1 MEVMMNLPFTAFW
14 PKLTSRWFHFAAIPL
29 FLISLPCLS
38 SASVLEGKLRET
50 MDDVTHNPSVTLNI
64 LQRESK
70 AEREHQAI
78 ALKCG
83 LYGFV
88 SEVHLGPLK
97 NVNPR
102 VNIKLR
108 FDEELLEVET
118 WSWDPETAVAYST
131 SKNAFNRFFD
141 TQTLHLELSASPDF
155 MNSIEGNFQL
165 STIAEVIKEFEEKC
179 DAIGWK
185 ATRS

>member
-1 MEVMMNLPFTAFW
+1 
-14 PKLTSRWFHFAAIPL
+14 
-29 FLISLPCLS
+29 
-38 SASVLEGKLRET
+38 
-50 MDDVTHNPSVTLNI
+50 MDEVTHNPSVTLHI

-70 AEREHQAI
+70 AEREHQAV

-88 SEVHLGPLK
+88 SEVHLGPLH
-97 NVNPR
+97 NVDPS

-108 FDEELLEVET
+108 FDEELAAIET
-118 WSWDPETAVAYST
+118 WRWDQETAVAYNT
-131 SKNAFNRFFD
+131 SENVFNRFFGKK
-141 TQTLHLELSASPDF
+141 TLYLELSAAPDF
-155 MNSIEGNFQL
+155 LNSIEGNFQL
-165 STIAEVIKEFEEKC
+165 STLAELLREFQEKC